1 MPMRLLVCVQTVDT
15 KEDPLMGFFHGWLVE
30 LSKHF
35 ESIQVIC
42 LREGVHNLPKNV
54 QVYSLGKE
62 TGENRLKYIFRF
74 YKHIFLIRGTYDRVF
89 VHMNPHYVLLGGL
102 YWRIVSIPV
111 FFWRNH
117 AKMNL
122 MTRIA
127 AAFSKKVFYTSPFA
141 CMSIFTHAI
150 QMPVGID
157 THLFTPSHG
166 EKDIGTRKK
175 ILFLG
180 RLSPVKRA
188 ELFIEA
194 GRLTPDGYEF
204 HLYGD
209 APPQDQKYAT
219 DIKSKAGA
227 NVFFHPSVKNEDT
240 PLVYRAHDL
249 YVNLTPEGSM
259 DKTVLEAIACGI
271 PVLVSNTSFSEVL
284 PPTSLLSPVT
294 TEQLAHQIVACTS
307 VAKKDQKAIL
317 EHSRS
322 LVVLKHSLEKLAT
335 MLYKVMQ

>member
-1 MPMRLLVCVQTVDT
+1 MRLLICVQAVDT
-15 KEDPLMGFFHGWLVE
+15 KDDPLMGFFHGWLTE

-42 LREGVHNLPKNV
+42 LREGTHTLPHNV

-62 TGENRLKYIFRF
+62 TGESRLKYITRF
-74 YKHIFLIRGTYDRVF
+74 YRHLFAIRGTYDRVF

-102 YWRIVSIPV
+102 YWKFKRIPV

-127 AAFSKKVFYTSPFA
+127 AVFSKNVFYTSPYA
-141 CMSIFTHAI
+141 CTSVFTHAL

-157 THLFTPSHG
+157 TRLFIPGKIETHVA
-166 EKDIGTRKK
+166 KK

-180 RLSPVKRA
+180 RLSPVKQL

-194 GRLTPDGYEF
+194 GTLLPHYEF
-204 HLYGD
+204 HIFGD
-209 APPQDQKYAT
+209 APRHDQTYAE
-219 DIKSKAGA
+219 DMKKKAGK
-227 NVFFHPSVKNEDT
+227 NIFFHPSVKNVDT
-240 PLVYRAHDL
+240 PAIYHSHDL

-259 DKTVLEAIACGI
+259 DKTVLEAVACGI
-271 PVLVSNTSFSEVL
+271 PTLASNKSFSDLL
-284 PPTSLLSPVT
+284 PPQAILSPATKEELARRITRIVEMKNE
-294 TEQLAHQIVACTS
+294 EQ
-307 VAKKDQKAIL
+307 KMIL

-322 LVVLKHSLEKLAT
+322 VVVMKHSLEKLAT
-335 MLYKVMQ
+335 MLYNVMK

>member
-1 MPMRLLVCVQTVDT
+1 
-15 KEDPLMGFFHGWLVE
+15 
-30 LSKHF
+30 
-35 ESIQVIC
+35 
-42 LREGVHNLPKNV
+42 
-54 QVYSLGKE
+54 
-62 TGENRLKYIFRF
+62 
-74 YKHIFLIRGTYDRVF
+74 
-89 VHMNPHYVLLGGL
+89 
-102 YWRIVSIPV
+102 
-111 FFWRNH
+111 
-117 AKMNL
+117 MNL

-127 AAFSKKVFYTSPFA
+127 AAFSKNVFYTSPFA

-166 EKDIGTRKK
+166 EKDIGTQKK

-219 DIKSKAGA
+219 DIKSTAGA

-284 PPTSLLSPVT
+284 PPTSLLSPIT